1 MHIPYLTDK
10 YKDMKRF
17 QFVINVLLKHG
28 LGHVISRLNL
38 EHHLS
43 FWKRITHRTS
53 PETHEIWL
61 SAPER
66 LRLAMEELGPTFI
79 KFGQIL
85 STRPDIVPA
94 EYIREFEKL
103 QDHICPFPFEEVRA
117 IIKKELDLEI
127 EDLFKEFSEQPAAA
141 ASIAQVHRAVL
152 SSSLSPV
159 VVKIQRTGIEETI
172 ECDLRILFA
181 LASLMEKR
189 IPATKRYNPVGI
201 IREFERSIKKELNF
215 TKEAYHIEQFRKN
228 FQDEPTIYIP
238 KVYWELTNKRILTM
252 EAIDGIKVNDIK
264 RLEEAGLDPKVIAR
278 NGVKAVLKQVF
289 VDGFFHGDPHP
300 GNIYVLEGNRIAFL
314 DFGIVGRIDERMQH
328 NIADAIMGM
337 LLKNTQQIIDCF
349 WRMGTIDE
357 DVDKG
362 LLKADLDSFVER
374 YYEMPL
380 EKLKI
385 GRMMQD
391 VLEIAIKNN
400 LKILPE
406 FLLLAKTLIV
416 IEGVGLML
424 DPAFEIISLVQPMV
438 SSVVK
443 KRLAPSKI
451 FQDVVKLT
459 TELGSLIKTLPQE
472 IDLLLKKLQ
481 SGRLKIEFEH
491 QGLGD
496 LLKEFDRVSNR
507 LSFAMI
513 VAATII
519 ASSLMVQSNIG
530 PLVCGIPLLGLIGF
544 VISGILGMFLL
555 ILIIISG
562 RF

>member
-10 YKDMKRF
+10 YKDIQRF

-28 LGHVISRLNL
+28 LGHIISRLNL

-43 FWKRITHRTS
+43 FWRRIIHRPS

-66 LRLAMEELGPTFI
+66 FRLAMEELGPTFI

-94 EYIREFEKL
+94 EYIKEFEKL
-103 QDHICPFPFEEVRA
+103 QDDIHPFPFSDVRD
-117 IIKKELDLEI
+117 IIKGELHLEI
-127 EDLFKEFSEQPAAA
+127 EDLFKEFSEQPVAA

-152 SSSLSPV
+152 PSGKLV
-159 VVKIQRTGIEETI
+159 VVKLRRPGIEEII
-172 ECDLRILFA
+172 EADLRILFA
-181 LASLMEKR
+181 LANLLEKR
-189 IPATKRYNPVGI
+189 IPSTKQYNPIGI
-201 IREFERSIKKELNF
+201 IKEFERNIKKELNF
-215 TKEAYHIEQFRKN
+215 TKEAYHIEQFQRN
-228 FQDEPTIYIP
+228 FQNEPTICIP
-238 KVYWELTNKRILTM
+238 KVYWEATNKKILTM
-252 EAIDGIKVNDIK
+252 EAIDGIKISDIK
-264 RLEEAGLDPKVIAR
+264 RLEETGLDPKIIAR
-278 NGVKAVLKQVF
+278 NGVNAILKQVF
-289 VDGFFHGDPHP
+289 IDGFFHGDPHP

-314 DFGIVGRIDERMQH
+314 DFGIVGRIDERMQQ
-328 NIADAIMGM
+328 NLSDAILGM

-349 WRMGTIDE
+349 WRLEAIDE
-357 DVDKG
+357 DVDKRA
-362 LLKADLDSFVER
+362 LKADLDAFVER
-374 YYEMPL
+374 YYEIPL
-380 EKLKI
+380 GKLKI
-385 GRMMQD
+385 GWMMQD
-391 VLEIAIKNN
+391 VLEIAIRNK

-424 DPAFEIISLVQPMV
+424 DPTLEIIPLVQPLV

-451 FQDVVKLT
+451 FNDVLKLT
-459 TELGSLIKTLPQE
+459 TEFGSLIKTLPQE

-496 LLKEFDRVSNR
+496 LIKEFDQVSNR

-519 ASSLMVQSNIG
+519 ASSLMVQANIG
-530 PLVCGIPLLGLIGF
+530 PFVLGLPLLGLIGF
-544 VISGILGMFLL
+544 IISGVLGMFLL
-555 ILIIISG
+555 VLIIISG

>member
-10 YKDMKRF
+10 YKDIKRF

-28 LGHVISRLNL
+28 LGHIISRLNL

-43 FWKRITHRTS
+43 LWRRIIHRPS
-53 PETHEIWL
+53 SETHEIWL

-66 LRLAMEELGPTFI
+66 LRMAMEELGPTFI

-94 EYIREFEKL
+94 EYIKEFEKL
-103 QDHICPFPFEEVRA
+103 QDDIHPFPFEDVRA
-117 IIKKELDLEI
+117 IIKKELHLEI
-127 EDLFKEFSEQPAAA
+127 EDLFKEFSEQPIAA

-152 SSSLSPV
+152 PSGKLV
-159 VVKIQRTGIEETI
+159 VVKLRRPGIEEII
-172 ECDLRILFA
+172 EADLRILFA
-181 LASLMEKR
+181 LANLLEKR
-189 IPATKRYNPVGI
+189 IPSTKQYNPMGI
-201 IREFERSIKKELNF
+201 IKEFERNIKKELNF
-215 TKEAYHIEQFRKN
+215 TKEAYHIEQFQKN
-228 FQDEPTIYIP
+228 FQNEPTICIP
-238 KVYWELTNKRILTM
+238 NVYWETTSKKILTM
-252 EAIDGIKVNDIK
+252 EAIDGIKVSDIK
-264 RLEEAGLDPKVIAR
+264 RIEEAGLDPKIIAK
-278 NGVKAVLKQVF
+278 NGVRAILKQVF

-314 DFGIVGRIDERMQH
+314 DFGIVGRIDERMQQ
-328 NIADAIMGM
+328 NLSDAILGM

-349 WRMGTIDE
+349 WKLEAIDE
-357 DVDKG
+357 DVDKRA
-362 LLKADLDSFVER
+362 LKADLDAFVER
-374 YYEMPL
+374 YYEIPL

-385 GRMMQD
+385 GWMMQD
-391 VLEIAIKNN
+391 VLEIAIRNK

-424 DPAFEIISLVQPMV
+424 DPTFEIIPLVQPLV

-451 FQDVVKLT
+451 FNEALKLT
-459 TELGSLIKTLPQE
+459 TEFGSLIKTLPQE

-481 SGRLKIEFEH
+481 SGKLKIEFEH

-496 LLKEFDRVSNR
+496 LIKEFDRVSNR
-507 LSFAMI
+507 LSFALI

-519 ASSLMVQSNIG
+519 ASSLMVQANIG
-530 PLVCGIPLLGLIGF
+530 PLVWGIPLLGLIGF
-544 VISGILGMFLL
+544 IISGVLGMFLL
-555 ILIIISG
+555 VLIIISG